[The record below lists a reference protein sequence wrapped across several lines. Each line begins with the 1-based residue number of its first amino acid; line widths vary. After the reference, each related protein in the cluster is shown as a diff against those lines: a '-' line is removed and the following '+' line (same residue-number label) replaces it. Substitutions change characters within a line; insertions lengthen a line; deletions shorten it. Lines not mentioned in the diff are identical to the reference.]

1 MFDLFDDIAGTTQMA
16 LDDLVEIGQSRAG
29 RSIRA
34 LRVGGGPF
42 RISLIGGSHA
52 DEPVGPWLL
61 RRLCRYLRGLS
72 ANDPLLAAY
81 EWWILP
87 HANPDGEE
95 RNRTWADESVVAFD
109 VADYLACAVRELP
122 GDDIEF
128 GYPHDTD
135 DGGTRPENRAAW
147 EWWRARDA
155 PFQLHVSLHGMG
167 FAAGPWHLIEGS
179 WRDRCDLLMDRCCDV
194 TRRLGYDL
202 HDVERQG
209 EKGFER
215 IAKGFCTRPDSA
227 RMRSHFLALDDPD
240 TASRFRPSSMET
252 IRSLGGDP
260 LTLVSEMPLFLTPG
274 VGKRLGPPDPAL
286 EAWRSRVENWRR
298 RLDEGEDRAVVS
310 SEAAEAGISAM
321 AIRHQMELQWRL
333 ITAGIEQVESQI
345 GC

>member
-1 MFDLFDDIAGTTQMA
+1 MFELFDDIAGTPQVA
-16 LDDLVEIGQSRAG
+16 PDDLVEIGRSREG

-34 LRVGGGPF
+34 LRIGSGPF

-61 RRLCRYLRGLS
+61 RRLCRYLRGLP

-87 HANPDGEE
+87 HVNPDGEE
-95 RNRTWADESVVAFD
+95 RNRTWADEKVVGFN
-109 VADYLACAVRELP
+109 VADYLACATRELP

-128 GYPHDTD
+128 GYPRDVD
-135 DGGTRPENRAAW
+135 DRGARPENRAAW
-147 EWWRARDA
+147 EWWREGGA

-167 FAAGPWHLIEGS
+167 FAAGPWHLIEGA
-179 WRDRCDLLMDRCCDV
+179 WRDRCGLVMDRCRDM

-215 IAKGFCTRPDSA
+215 IARGFCTRPDSA
-227 RMRSHFLALDDPD
+227 RMRSHFLALGDPD
-240 TASRFRPSSMET
+240 MASRFRPSSMEA

-274 VGKRLGPPDPAL
+274 VGQRLGPPDPAL

-298 RLDEGEDRAVVS
+298 RLDEDEDRAVVS
-310 SEAAEAGISAM
+310 SEAAEAGMSAM
-321 AIRHQMELQWRL
+321 PIRHQLELQWRL
-333 ITAGIEQVESQI
+333 ITAGIEQVERQI
-345 GC
+345 RC